1 MRSFVD
7 VLSPSRRWMA
17 ALVTL
22 EFLTLVTALCVAA
35 HIRFA
40 GHEALV
46 RSEVGSVIPHA
57 LVFALVIQVSLA
69 AMGLYRRDLRERP
82 LGQLVHLVV
91 GMGLGGF
98 ALMVLFYAWPP
109 AWVGRGILLISL
121 ALGLVG
127 IVLSRVL
134 FAWSMEPESLKRR
147 VLIVGAGEKAGFLYE
162 RTRRAADRRG
172 YWIVGYVP
180 LAAEKRVVPAER
192 CLEAP
197 RGLPALCRE
206 LGVSEVVVA
215 PDDRRGS
222 LPMVELLECRL
233 TGVKIV
239 DALTFFEQ
247 EAGTIKVNLLEPSWL
262 IYSEGFT
269 DTNLRRA
276 SKRAFDVVIAA
287 VMLVVTA
294 PIHLAA
300 IAAILIESRGRGPVF
315 YRQERVGDHG
325 RTFEVIKLRSM
336 RTDAERDGVAR
347 WATSNDDRVTR
358 VGRVIRKLRIDELP
372 QLVNVLRGEM
382 SFVGPRPERP
392 QFVEQ
397 LSQELSYY
405 PLRHAV
411 KPGLTGW
418 AQVRYPYGASVKD
431 AEEKLKFDLYYVKN
445 QSLMFDLMILLQ
457 TVEDVMFGRGAR

>member
-1 MRSFVD
+1 
-7 VLSPSRRWMA
+7 MA

-22 EFLTLVTALCVAA
+22 EFLTLVVAM
-35 HIRFA
+35 HIAAQLRFA
-40 GHEALV
+40 GHDWLVEA
-46 RSEVGSVIPHA
+46 EIGSVLAHA
-57 LVFALVIQVSLA
+57 VLFALVTQMSLA

-82 LGQLVHLVV
+82 LGQLFHLVV
-91 GMGLGGF
+91 GFALGGL

-109 AWVGRGILLISL
+109 AWVGRGVLLISL
-121 ALGLVG
+121 VLGAGG
-127 IVLSRVL
+127 IMLSRVV
-134 FAWSMEPESLKRR
+134 FAWTMQPESLKRR
-147 VLIVGAGEKAGFLYE
+147 VLIVGAGEKASFLRE
-162 RTRRAADRRG
+162 RTRRASDRRG
-172 YWIVGYVP
+172 YWIVGFVALPRETRHVP
-180 LAAEKRVVPAER
+180 ED
-192 CLEAP
+192 CLLDASN
-197 RGLPALCRE
+197 GLPALCRE

-215 PDDRRGS
+215 PDDRRGT

-233 TGVKIV
+233 SGVKIV

-262 IYSEGFT
+262 IYSDGFSSGH
-269 DTNLRRA
+269 LRRA
-276 SKRAFDVVIAA
+276 TKRAFDVVIAA
-287 VMLVVTA
+287 VVLVLTA
-294 PIHLAA
+294 PLHLGA
-300 IAAILIESRGRGPVF
+300 IAAILIESRGRGPIF

-325 RTFEVIKLRSM
+325 RTFQVVKLRSM
-336 RTDAERDGVAR
+336 RTDAERDGIAR
-347 WATSNDDRVTR
+347 WATKDDDRVTR

-372 QLVNVLRGEM
+372 QLMNVLRGEM

-445 QSLMFDLMILLQ
+445 HSLMFDLMILLQ
-457 TVEDVMFGRGAR
+457 TVEVVMFGRGAR

>member
-1 MRSFVD
+1 
-7 VLSPSRRWMA
+7 MA

-22 EFLTLVTALCVAA
+22 EFLTLVAALYVAA

-40 GHEALV
+40 GVDWLVEAEL
-46 RSEVGSVIPHA
+46 GSVLPHA
-57 LVFALVIQVSLA
+57 LVFAFVMQVAMA
-69 AMGLYRRDLRERP
+69 AMGMYRRDLRERP
-82 LGQLVHLVV
+82 VGQLIHLVV
-91 GMGLGGF
+91 GFALGGL
-98 ALMVLFYAWPP
+98 ALMVLFYAWPM

-121 ALGLVG
+121 ALGFVG

-134 FAWSMEPESLKRR
+134 FAWSMEPAALKRR
-147 VLIVGAGEKAGFLYE
+147 VLVLGAGEKANFVRE
-162 RTRRAADRRG
+162 RTRRASDRRG

-180 LAAEKRVVPAER
+180 LER
-192 CLEAP
+192 ETTVLPRECLLDAS

-206 LGVSEVVVA
+206 LGVSEVVTA
-215 PDDRRGS
+215 PDDRRGT

-233 TGVKIV
+233 AGVTVV

-247 EAGTIKVNLLEPSWL
+247 ESGTIKVNLLEPSWL
-262 IYSEGFT
+262 IYSEGFA
-269 DTNLRRA
+269 DSHIRRA
-276 SKRAFDVVIAA
+276 TKRAFDVVVASIL
-287 VMLVVTA
+287 LVLSA
-294 PIHLAA
+294 PLLLAA
-300 IAAILIESRGRGPVF
+300 MAAILVESRFRGPVF

-325 RTFEVIKLRSM
+325 RTFQVIKLRSM
-336 RTDAERDGVAR
+336 RTDAEKDGVAR

-372 QLVNVLRGEM
+372 QLVCVLRGEM

-418 AQVRYPYGASVKD
+418 AQVRYPYGASVRD

-445 QSLMFDLMILLQ
+445 HSLMLDLLILLQ
-457 TVEDVMFGRGAR
+457 TVEVVMFGRGAR